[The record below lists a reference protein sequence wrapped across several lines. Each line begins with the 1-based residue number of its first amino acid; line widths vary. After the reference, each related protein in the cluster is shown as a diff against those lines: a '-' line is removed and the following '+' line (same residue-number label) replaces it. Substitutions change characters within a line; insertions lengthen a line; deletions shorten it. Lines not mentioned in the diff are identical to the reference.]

1 MKKKH
6 KIFISSLLVTLIF
19 LSVIEVSA
27 GTYVGVEVG
36 YWAKYRD
43 ICIWNSENPE
53 AVEPSYVKDIE
64 NTKWRTVTVQ
74 GISGTTVTISVTRYF
89 KNDTQ
94 ETDTYSGDIA
104 TGEGDDEFV
113 FQIVPAHLREGDL
126 VCQSPL
132 RINYTIGREFAGVNR
147 DVNYAGVT
155 LRVETV
161 IMLEYYWDKT
171 TGILCASLA
180 FNIEFSQGY
189 KTTTWMQTNMIETN
203 IWHAENELQPTGIE
217 WWQPVIVV
225 VMISAALILIRRKR
239 RSKRRR

>member
-6 KIFISSLLVTLIF
+6 KIFISPLLVTLIF

-74 GISGTTVTISVTRYF
+74 AISGTTVTISVTRYF

-94 ETDTYSGDIA
+94 ETDTYSGDIV

-113 FQIVPAHLREGDL
+113 FQIVPARLREGD
-126 VCQSPL
+126 VIWQSNL
-132 RINYTIGREFAGVNR
+132 QINYTIGKEFAGVNR
-147 DVNYAGVT
+147 DTNYAGVT
-155 LRVETV
+155 LKLEFVM
-161 IMLEYYWDKT
+161 IFEYYWDKT
-171 TGILCASLA
+171 TGILCKSLL
-180 FNIEFSQGY
+180 FDTEFWEGY
-189 KTTTWMQTNMIETN
+189 KTTTWIETDLIETN
-203 IWHAENELQPTGIE
+203 IWHAENGLQPAGIE

-225 VMISAALILIRRKR
+225 AVISAALILIRRKR